1 MDTEFMVSQM
11 MVPVFYFLSLCCAGS
26 QSGTGSIPSEA
37 PRRSWPGDTGEPLGY
52 KGPDSEGSQVHDP

>member
-1 MDTEFMVSQM
+1 M
-11 MVPVFYFLSLCCAGS
+11 MVPLIFFVYIFFAGP

-37 PRRSWPGDTGEPLGY
+37 LGRSWPRDTGEPLSY